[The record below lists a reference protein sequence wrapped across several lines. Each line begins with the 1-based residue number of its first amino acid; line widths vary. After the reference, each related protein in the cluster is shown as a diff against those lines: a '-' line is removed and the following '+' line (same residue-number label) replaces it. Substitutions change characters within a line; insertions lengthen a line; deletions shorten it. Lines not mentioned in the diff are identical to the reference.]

1 VGRVVGFCVQKG
13 ELVARFLD
21 TVDERRKFHPNL
33 REVRNHFGR
42 CTGILEEV
50 NPAL

>member
-1 VGRVVGFCVQKG
+1 MVFVSKRG

-21 TVDERRKFHPNL
+21 TADERRKFHPGL

-42 CTGILEEV
+42 CAGILEEV